1 MGTDH
6 SFSARIS
13 GNSWVRYGAAVAATF
28 VVLLSCYTL
37 KLGLDNPLPYIL
49 LLLVTACSA
58 WYCGTGP
65 ALLALAL
72 ALAGMGYRFLSQ
84 TQSFGIHENTQIIS
98 VLVFLVAS
106 GGFIAMGEA
115 RRRNNEE
122 LRRGHAEL
130 EDRVKERTAELDT
143 ANMNLRDL
151 SARLLQL
158 QDDERRRIAREL
170 HDSVGQLLAGL
181 SMNLSAVRSDMERLT
196 KTAST
201 LSDSEGLV
209 QEMSKEVR
217 TISHLLYPPLLD
229 EAGLVSAVRWYVD
242 GFAKRS
248 KIKVDLEVPDD
259 FGRLSREMETAIFR
273 MVQECLTNIHRHS
286 ESPTAKITFRH
297 SHGDVVVVVQ
307 DHGKG
312 IPAEKL
318 NEMTAAGTPGVGI
331 RGMRERLRQ
340 LGGDLEIHSTG
351 SGAVVT
357 ARLPVKEPPRAAGH
371 SLVPDLSSTPVA

>member
-13 GNSWVRYGAAVAATF
+13 GNSWVRYGAAAAATF
-28 VVLLSCYTL
+28 VVLLSSYTL

-49 LLLVTACSA
+49 LLVVTACSA

-65 ALLALAL
+65 AVLAVAL
-72 ALAGMGYRFLSQ
+72 GLAGMGYRFLSQ

-98 VLVFLVAS
+98 ILVFLVAS
-106 GGFIAMGEA
+106 TAFIAMGEA

-312 IPAEKL
+312 IPAEKS

-340 LGGDLEIHSTG
+340 LGGDLELHSTG

-357 ARLPVKEPPRAAGH
+357 ARLPVKEPPLAAGH

>member
-1 MGTDH
+1 MRTDH

-13 GNSWVRYGAAVAATF
+13 ENIWVRYGAAVAATF

-37 KLGLDNPLPYIL
+37 NLGLDNPLPYIL
-49 LLLVTACSA
+49 LLVITAWSA

-65 ALLALAL
+65 AVLAVAL
-72 ALAGMGYRFLSQ
+72 ALAGMGYRFWSP
-84 TQSFGIHENTQIIS
+84 THSFGIHENAQIIS
-98 VLVFLVAS
+98 ILVFLVAS
-106 GGFIAMGEA
+106 SAFIAMGEV

-130 EDRVKERTAELDT
+130 EDRVRERTAELDT

-196 KTAST
+196 KTAAT

-248 KIKVDLEVPDD
+248 RIKVDLEVPDD

-286 ESPTAKITFRH
+286 ESPTAKITFRQ
-297 SHGDVVVVVQ
+297 SHGHVVVVVQ

-318 NEMTAAGTPGVGI
+318 NEMTALGLPGVGI

-357 ARLPVKEPPRAAGH
+357 ARLPVKEPPRTAGL
-371 SLVPDLSSTPVA
+371 SLVSDISSTSVA

>member
-1 MGTDH
+1 MRTDH

-13 GNSWVRYGAAVAATF
+13 GTLWVRYGAAAAATL
-28 VVLLSCYTL
+28 VVLWSCYSL
-37 KLGLDNPLPYIL
+37 NLNLDNPLPYIL

-65 ALLALAL
+65 AVLVVALAV
-72 ALAGMGYRFLSQ
+72 AGVGYRFLSA
-84 TQSFGIHENTQIIS
+84 TQSFGIHENMQVIS
-98 VLVFLVAS
+98 VLVFFVAS
-106 GGFIAMGEA
+106 GAFIAMGEV
-115 RRRNNEE
+115 RRRNNED

-130 EDRVKERTAELDT
+130 GDRVKERTAELDT
-143 ANMNLRDL
+143 ANKNLRDL

-181 SMNLSAVRSDMERLT
+181 SMNLSAVCADMERLT
-196 KTAST
+196 KTAAT

-248 KIKVDLEVPDD
+248 KVKVDLEVPDD

-286 ESPTAKITFRH
+286 ESPEAKITFRY
-297 SHGDVVVVVQ
+297 SHGHVVVVVQ

-312 IPAEKL
+312 IPADKL
-318 NEMTAAGTPGVGI
+318 NEMNAGGAPGVGI

-340 LGGDLEIHSTG
+340 LGGDMEIASTG
-351 SGAVVT
+351 SGAIVT
-357 ARLPVKEPPRAAGH
+357 ARLPINESPRAAGL
-371 SLVPDLSSTPVA
+371 SLVPDISSTSLA

>member
-1 MGTDH
+1 MW
-6 SFSARIS
+6 I
-13 GNSWVRYGAAVAATF
+13 RYGVAVSAAF
-28 VVLLSCYTL
+28 LVLWSCYKL
-37 KLGLDNPLPYIL
+37 NLGLENPLPFIL

-65 ALLALAL
+65 AVLAVALAS
-72 ALAGMGYRFLSQ
+72 AGVGYRFLSP
-84 TQSFGIHENTQIIS
+84 TQSSAIHQNTQIIS
-98 VLVFLVAS
+98 TLVFLIAS
-106 GGFIAMGEA
+106 SAFIAMGEA
-115 RRRNNEE
+115 RRRNNAE
-122 LRRGHAEL
+122 LRRGHSEL
-130 EDRVKERTAELDT
+130 GDRVRERTAELDT
-143 ANMNLRDL
+143 ANKNLRDL

-181 SMNLSAVRSDMERLT
+181 SMNLATVRSDIERLT
-196 KTAST
+196 KTALT

-248 KIKVDLEVPDD
+248 KVRVDLEVPED

-286 ESPTAKITFRH
+286 DSAMAKITFRH
-297 SHGDVVVVVQ
+297 SHGPIVVVVQ
-307 DHGKG
+307 DQGKG
-312 IPAEKL
+312 IPADKL
-318 NEMTAAGTPGVGI
+318 NEMTGAGLPGVGI

-357 ARLPVKEPPRAAGH
+357 ARLPVQEPPRAEGL
-371 SLVPDLSSTPVA
+371 SLVPGISSTSVA